1 MTVWDKLRLL
11 GLAVMGVVAIRQWL
25 VTSNRRRGQQLTRK
39 LLIRILTSAGTGVV
53 VSLIA
58 VGFAYHSHDDWF
70 SLPMMPGF
78 FIGMMTVGVHRDDN
92 ALMYVTAFANTA
104 FYGAIAFVIY
114 PLVFAGNRS
123 DLP

>member
-1 MTVWDKLRLL
+1 MGQARLL

-25 VTSNRRRGQQLTRK
+25 VASKLRRGQQLTRK
-39 LLIRILTSAGTGVV
+39 LVIRILTSARLGLA

-58 VGFAYHSHDDWF
+58 IGLTYHAHSEWF
-70 SLPMMPGF
+70 SIPMMPGF
-78 FIGMMTVGVHRDDN
+78 FVGIMAVGVHRDDN

-104 FYGAIAFVIY
+104 FYGAIAFAIY

-123 DLP
+123 DLS